1 MIDVNRLRI
10 PGLLLL
16 IALLTACAGRQ
27 TLDDARMESPMP
39 MPQVYAKPES
49 GAIFA
54 SGNEIRLFEDRKA
67 GRVGDILT
75 IRLVEETRASKDS
88 ATSTSKETGATLANP
103 TVFGRPVTRGGVPI
117 LEGSLEGS
125 REFDGSG
132 SSSQSNSLRGEI
144 TVTVVER
151 LPSGNL
157 VVEGEKWLTIN
168 QGREFIRV
176 RGVIRPTDILT
187 DNSVYSTRIANAQI
201 AYSGRGALADANRMG
216 LLARFFNS
224 PIYPF

>member
-1 MIDVNRLRI
+1 MRILRI
-10 PGLLLL
+10 PGLLLMVV
-16 IALLTACAGRQ
+16 LTAACAGRPDI
-27 TLDDARMESPMP
+27 DDARMDSPMP
-39 MPQVYAKPES
+39 IPQVYAKPES

-54 SGNEIRLFEDRKA
+54 AGNEIRLFEDRKA

-75 IRLVEETRASKDS
+75 IRLVEQTRASKDS
-88 ATSTSKETGATLANP
+88 ATSTSKESGAELTNP

-125 REFDGSG
+125 RSFDGSG
-132 SSSQSNSLRGEI
+132 SSSQSNSLTGEI
-144 TVTVVER
+144 TVTVIEQM
-151 LPSGNL
+151 PSGNL

-187 DNSVYSTRIANAQI
+187 DNSVFSTRIANAQI
-201 AYSGRGALADANRMG
+201 AYSAKGALADANRMG

-224 PIYPF
+224 PIFPF

>member
-1 MIDVNRLRI
+1 
-10 PGLLLL
+10 
-16 IALLTACAGRQ
+16 
-27 TLDDARMESPMP
+27 MP
-39 MPQVYAKPES
+39 MPQVYAEPES

-54 SGNEIRLFEDRKA
+54 SGNEMRLFEDRKA

-75 IRLVEETRASKDS
+75 IRLVEDTRASKDS
-88 ATSTSKETGATLANP
+88 ATSTSKENSASLANP
-103 TVFGRPVTRGGVPI
+103 TVFGRPVTSGGVPI
-117 LEGSLEGS
+117 LEGSLDGT
-125 REFDGSG
+125 REFDGAG

-176 RGVIRPTDILT
+176 RAVVRPPDILT
-187 DNSVYSTRIANAQI
+187 DNSVFSTRIANAQI
-201 AYSGRGALADANRMG
+201 AYSAKGALADANRMG

-224 PIYPF
+224 PVFPF

>member
-1 MIDVNRLRI
+1 MRILRI
-10 PGLLLL
+10 PGLLLMVV
-16 IALLTACAGRQ
+16 LTAACAGRPDI
-27 TLDDARMESPMP
+27 DDARMDSPMP
-39 MPQVYAKPES
+39 IPQVYAKPES

-54 SGNEIRLFEDRKA
+54 AGNEIRLFEDRKA

-75 IRLVEETRASKDS
+75 IRLVEQTRASKDS
-88 ATSTSKETGATLANP
+88 ATSTSKESGAELTNP

-125 REFDGSG
+125 RSFDGAG
-132 SSSQSNSLRGEI
+132 SSSQSNSLTGEI
-144 TVTVVER
+144 TVTVIEQM
-151 LPSGNL
+151 PSGNL

-187 DNSVYSTRIANAQI
+187 DNSVFSTRIANAQI
-201 AYSGRGALADANRMG
+201 AYSAKGALADANRMG

-224 PIYPF
+224 PIFPF